1 MFFMLYC
8 FRNSVMNFCSCEN
21 HWAPFSFVCNCAW
34 HEMILQFQ
42 SSCCG
47 VRLHVNAVFLFSVFP
62 SLLSWPCSAS
72 GRQRRGLV
80 RCTRLRQH
88 APGSGYVTCWQT
100 SHSSLKGQSHQ
111 QYYICHIYLSEY
123 RFGHWKGPQ
132 SINTQHAVLVH
143 PDHFCIS
150 AAGVWLSGNCC
161 CCASITKKALDH
173 SLDHKWYKTWMQPPC
188 YPLVSKIECF
198 HHRHLVFWNGM
209 WPTSGWIWPWKSKPV
224 KVAS

>member
-1 MFFMLYC
+1 
-8 FRNSVMNFCSCEN
+8 
-21 HWAPFSFVCNCAW
+21 
-34 HEMILQFQ
+34 MILQFQ

-80 RCTRLRQH
+80 RCTRLRRH

-111 QYYICHIYLSEY
+111 QHYICHIYLSEY

-173 SLDHKWYKTWMQPPC
+173 SLDHKWYKTWMEPPR
-188 YPLVSKIECF
+188 YPLVSKI
-198 HHRHLVFWNGM
+198 VFPPSPSSVLKQHVTNQWVNLA
-209 WPTSGWIWPWKSKPV
+209 V
-224 KVAS
+224 KVQACESCQLMSLPWRILLTSTFQNELQVLFSVILY

>member
-1 MFFMLYC
+1 
-8 FRNSVMNFCSCEN
+8 
-21 HWAPFSFVCNCAW
+21 
-34 HEMILQFQ
+34 MILQFQ

-80 RCTRLRQH
+80 RCTLLRRH

-111 QYYICHIYLSEY
+111 QHYICHIYLSEY

-188 YPLVSKIECF
+188 YPLVSKIVF
-198 HHRHLVFWNGM
+198 PPSPSSVLKRHVTNQWVNLAV
-209 WPTSGWIWPWKSKPV
+209 KPQ
-224 KVAS
+224 ACESC